1 MMAGNDWVTAV
12 LAFWFEEL
20 DRDAWFKKSAETD
33 RAICDRFLTIYD
45 EIVTTDEGVLVGD
58 ARTALAAI
66 IVLDQFPRNM
76 FRNQPK
82 AFATDGRAL
91 RLAKAAVAAR
101 LDEGMSVNERLF
113 MYLPFEHS
121 EVMAGQEQSVAL
133 IGALGDGELTRYA
146 VAHRDVI
153 ATYGRFPHR
162 NAILG
167 RTSTVEEE
175 DYLAKPGSG
184 F

>member
-12 LAFWFEEL
+12 LAFWFDEL
-20 DRDAWFKKSAETD
+20 DRVAWFKKSAETD
-33 RAICDRFLTIYD
+33 HTIRDRFYATYD
-45 EIVTTDEGVLVGD
+45 EIAKADEGALVVD
-58 ARTALAAI
+58 ARTALAGI
-66 IVLDQFPRNM
+66 IVLDQFPRNI
-76 FRNQPK
+76 FRDQPK
-82 AFATDGRAL
+82 AFATDGKAL
-91 RLAKAAVAAR
+91 RLAKAAVAAG

-121 EVMAGQEQSVAL
+121 EEMADQKQSVAL
-133 IGALGDGELTRYA
+133 LGALGDDELTRYA
-146 VAHRDVI
+146 VAHREVI

-167 RTSTVEEE
+167 RISTAEEE
-175 DYLAKPGSG
+175 AYLAKPGSG